1 MPPDVFGPD
10 EDAEADAG
18 AFAPPTEPLLTIV
31 LAECVDD
38 AAITLL
44 EAVCAAETATGGT
57 DCDDDARVPAEAVPE
72 AVADGGREEL
82 VDEHAE
88 EY

>member
-44 EAVCAAETATGGT
+44 EAVCAAETATGGNG
-57 DCDDDARVPAEAVPE
+57 CDDDASVPAEAV
-72 AVADGGREEL
+72 VDGGREEL